1 MNPALIGA
9 GLGVAIGVL
18 IAQRIQRRKNAKL
31 VPAIEAA
38 LREQGALTLPALAEA
53 SGLGGFVARG
63 RVAMALNDLAAK
75 KRLRTIPA
83 PDGTPQLQKINFI
96 KYELIG

>member
-53 SGLGGFVARG
+53 IGLGGFVARG

>member
-1 MNPALIGA
+1 MGI
-9 GLGVAIGVL
+9 AIGVL

-53 SGLGGFVARG
+53 VGLGGFLARG
-63 RVAMALNDLAAK
+63 RVAMALNDLAAQ
-75 KRLRTIPA
+75 KRLKTIPA

>member
-1 MNPALIGA
+1 MDPLFIGT
-9 GLGVAIGVL
+9 GVGIAIGVL

-53 SGLGGFVARG
+53 VGLGGFLARG
-63 RVAMALNDLAAK
+63 RVAMALNDLAAQ
-75 KRLRTIPA
+75 KRLKTIPA

>member
-1 MNPALIGA
+1 MDPVFIGT
-9 GLGVAIGVL
+9 GVGIAIGVL

-31 VPAIEAA
+31 APVVEAA
-38 LREQGALTLPALAEA
+38 LREHGALTLPALTEA
-53 SGLGGFVARG
+53 IGVGGFIARG
-63 RVAMALNDLAAK
+63 RVAMALNDLATQ